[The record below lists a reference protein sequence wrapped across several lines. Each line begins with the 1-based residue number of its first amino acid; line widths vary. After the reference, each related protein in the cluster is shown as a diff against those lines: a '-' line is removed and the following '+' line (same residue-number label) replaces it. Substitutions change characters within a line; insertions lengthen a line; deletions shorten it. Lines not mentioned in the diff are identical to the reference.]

1 MPAGWRS
8 IWRVR
13 SPRWQVQ
20 DTPSQPRIICLVTI
34 TSLTNALN
42 FSPQTEEHHADNYD
56 ARSFFALHDFD
67 SSGNWEPREILRTYG
82 LMDDSN
88 KHVTAE
94 RKDEILKEILR
105 LTDYDNDGLVSR
117 DEFVRFIDHEHK
129 TLPDLGTGPGHH
141 GDDEYEYE
149 IHHWEK

>member
-1 MPAGWRS
+1 
-8 IWRVR
+8 
-13 SPRWQVQ
+13 
-20 DTPSQPRIICLVTI
+20 
-34 TSLTNALN
+34 
-42 FSPQTEEHHADNYD
+42 
-56 ARSFFALHDFD
+56 
-67 SSGNWEPREILRTYG
+67 
-82 LMDDSN
+82 MDDSN